1 MSVFPKEFAALEP
14 FADWAVKG
22 ERAAYAKRLSST
34 MEEMQAFYDTAFP
47 YLDQAREHLEK
58 VPYDSSMSDEDK
70 HLMWLFCALCTASFP
85 VEVWH
90 QPRVP
95 DAGAAALD
103 AVVEPA
109 L

>member
-1 MSVFPKEFAALEP
+1 
-14 FADWAVKG
+14 
-22 ERAAYAKRLSST
+22 
-34 MEEMQAFYDTAFP
+34 
-47 YLDQAREHLEK
+47 
-58 VPYDSSMSDEDK
+58 MSDEDK

-85 VEVWH
+85 VEVWR